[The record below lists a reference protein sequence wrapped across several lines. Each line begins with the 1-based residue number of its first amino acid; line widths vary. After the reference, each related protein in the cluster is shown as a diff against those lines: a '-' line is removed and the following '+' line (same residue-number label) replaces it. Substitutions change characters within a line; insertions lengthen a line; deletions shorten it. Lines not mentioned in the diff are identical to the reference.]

1 MTHRQTEDEQH
12 RSPRIPDGGAT
23 ESEINNDGAGSPD
36 SNDSPPAS
44 STRKKPRHSTCE
56 ITEEPPED
64 QQPQPDSTP
73 QTPDSAAQEQR
84 VYWFSQYLT
93 LRLWRAVE
101 NFEVWDSG
109 MVRAFR
115 EGPRSFADRVN
126 GAARQ
131 FTRRLIGSGRTD
143 IEPEAVT
150 QSYLNRFRPRGLY
163 QVCAKIF
170 RKRKA
175 ETENDRPL
183 KRKRSDSDMQDGFWA
198 FTDENSSEKFKH
210 RFLMAPPRLI
220 VLSGPDKGIV
230 GDVEMGE

>member
-23 ESEINNDGAGSPD
+23 ENEINNDGAGSPD

-44 STRKKPRHSTCE
+44 SNKKPRTSTCE

-64 QQPQPDSTP
+64 PQPQPDSTP

-143 IEPEAVT
+143 LEPEAVT
-150 QSYLNRFRPRGLY
+150 QSYLNLFRPRGLY
-163 QVCAKIF
+163 QVCARIF

-175 ETENDRPL
+175 ETENDRTL
-183 KRKRSDSDMQDGFWA
+183 KRKRSDSEEGLWTFA
-198 FTDENSSEKFKH
+198 DENSSEKFKH

-220 VLSGPDKGIV
+220 VLSGPDKGIE
-230 GDVEMGE
+230 GDLEMGE

>member
-1 MTHRQTEDEQH
+1 MQ
-12 RSPRIPDGGAT
+12 SPRIPDGGAT
-23 ESEINNDGAGSPD
+23 GSEINNDGAGSPD
-36 SNDSPPAS
+36 SNDSPPTS
-44 STRKKPRHSTCE
+44 STRKKPRRSTCE
-56 ITEEPPED
+56 ITEEPPAD
-64 QQPQPDSTP
+64 PQPQPETTP

-109 MVRAFR
+109 LVRAFR

-131 FTRRLIGSGRTD
+131 FTRRLTRSGRTD
-143 IEPEAVT
+143 LEPEAVT

-163 QVCAKIF
+163 QVCARIF
-170 RKRKA
+170 RKRK
-175 ETENDRPL
+175 TEISNDRSL
-183 KRKRSDSDMQDGFWA
+183 KRKRADSETTEGLWTFA
-198 FTDENSSEKFKH
+198 DENSSEKFKH

-220 VLSGPDKGIV
+220 VKSQIF
-230 GDVEMGE
+230 